1 MNTNHFTVKEG
12 KTQMK
17 KIILGITLLTLLIFS
32 SGSASAQSKLW
43 ATAYYAGWMQGQ
55 NNDGYLPAQN
65 IDFSA
70 ITHIVHFALV
80 PNADGTLDASA
91 NSITATNSSELI
103 TRAHAQGV
111 KVLISIGGWNSGDG
125 YRGAINSANLS
136 KFVSNIVSFVTT
148 RGYDGVDIDWE
159 PLYSTDA
166 SLYISLINALRPALN
181 AALPNALLTAANGSE
196 ADIYA
201 QIYPL
206 FDQINLMTYD
216 MSGAWPGWVTWH
228 NSPVSDGGYVF
239 PSTGGAVPSA
249 NRNIDNFIAAGIPA
263 SKLGIGIDFYGYVWN
278 GGNGTTTGGVTKPRQ
293 TWTSDPWVQGNVPY
307 YTIMQDYYQPQYY
320 NWDDAAKASYLSI
333 DNSGSTNDK
342 FISYDDEKT
351 VQAKFDYAR
360 TKGIGGLIIWE
371 LGGGYRANQSAGQKD
386 VLLQA
391 VKNALNSGS
400 TPIADV
406 TPPSISIT
414 SPSNG
419 ASLLG
424 AVTLSATASDNVGV
438 AGVQFKVD
446 GSNSGVELTTAPFS
460 TSFNAALLLPGTHTI
475 SAVAR
480 DAAGNTSTASV
491 NVSVIISTADT
502 TPPVISIT
510 SPANNSTITGTVT
523 INSNASDNIGVT
535 GVQYKLDGSNLGTEV
550 VTSPYNFS
558 WNTAQTTDGTHTLSA
573 VARDAAGNTSTALL
587 TVNVSNTVTN
597 PTSNLVVYDDVLQT
611 LWTNSSWSASVNFSG
626 TEKSYSG
633 SSSIKTIFS
642 SWGALSLQ
650 YGGWNSPGI
659 NPALYQQLKF
669 AVYAPAAGTKLSVYF
684 QNSKGQS
691 FPSINYDVITANQWT
706 VISIPMNQLNPNG
719 HVFDRISIQESG
731 GSNKTLFIDELSFI
745 GNAVPTVP
753 TAPLLASPINSS
765 TGVPT
770 NPLLSWSAA
779 DGAAS
784 YNLQVSS
791 SSTFSSIAVDQK
803 GITGTSSQVNGLTA
817 GITYYWRVNATNTNG
832 TGNWSSIFNF
842 TTGSQTSSPGF
853 IVYGDTLKLPWMN
866 TSWGTTATF
875 NSTQNV
881 SQGSYSVSVVQSGWA
896 GLRLRNGSW
905 SNPVNINTSN
915 YANFEFAAYG
925 GINGLTLGV
934 YFENDQSQSFPT
946 VSNIQVAANQWQVV
960 SVPISRLNPN
970 NYAVNS
976 ITIQNFTNKQKTY
989 FVDNINFNGTTL
1001 ASKLSALTEDTTVPA
1016 GFNLDQNYP
1025 NPFNPSTIISFNIS
1039 EQSFVTL
1046 KIYSILGQEVATLV
1060 SKTLPAG
1067 NYREVWD
1074 ASNLPSGIYI
1084 YQLRSNDNVLVKK
1097 MNFIK

>member
-1 MNTNHFTVKEG
+1 
-12 KTQMK
+12 
-17 KIILGITLLTLLIFS
+17 
-32 SGSASAQSKLW
+32 
-43 ATAYYAGWMQGQ
+43 
-55 NNDGYLPAQN
+55 
-65 IDFSA
+65 
-70 ITHIVHFALV
+70 
-80 PNADGTLDASA
+80 
-91 NSITATNSSELI
+91 
-103 TRAHAQGV
+103 
-111 KVLISIGGWNSGDG
+111 
-125 YRGAINSANLS
+125 
-136 KFVSNIVSFVTT
+136 
-148 RGYDGVDIDWE
+148 
-159 PLYSTDA
+159 
-166 SLYISLINALRPALN
+166 
-181 AALPNALLTAANGSE
+181 
-196 ADIYA
+196 
-201 QIYPL
+201 
-206 FDQINLMTYD
+206 
-216 MSGAWPGWVTWH
+216 
-228 NSPVSDGGYVF
+228 
-239 PSTGGAVPSA
+239 
-249 NRNIDNFIAAGIPA
+249 
-263 SKLGIGIDFYGYVWN
+263 KLGIGIDFYGYVWN

-371 LGGGYRANQSAGQKD
+371 LGGGYYRANQSAGQKD

-391 VKNALNSGS
+391 VKNALNNGS

-424 AVTLSATASDNVGV
+424 VVTLSATASDNVGV

-446 GSNSGVELTTAPFS
+446 GINSGVELTTTPFS

-550 VTSPYNFS
+550 VTSPYSLS

-573 VARDAAGNTSTALL
+573 VARDAAGNTATALL

-597 PTSNLVVYDDVLQT
+597 PSSNLVVYDDVLQT
-611 LWTNSSWSASVNFSG
+611 LWTNSSWSASVNFSS

-650 YGGWNSPGI
+650 YGGWNSSGI

-719 HVFDRISIQESG
+719 QVFDRISIQESG
-731 GSNKTLFIDELSFI
+731 GSNKTLFIDELSFL

-791 SSTFSSIAVDQK
+791 SSAFSSITVDQK
-803 GITGTSSQVNGLTA
+803 GITGTSSQINGLTA

-832 TGNWSSIFNF
+832 TSTWSSVFNF
-842 TTGSQTSSPGF
+842 TSGSQTSTPGF
-853 IVYGDTLKLPWMN
+853 IVYNDTLKLPWMN

-946 VSNIQVAANQWQVV
+946 VSDIQVAANQWQVV

-1060 SKTLPAG
+1060 SKTLHAG